1 MLAMQRRSSSTVAI
15 VGVGL
20 IGGSIGLA
28 LRKRDLAEK
37 VIGIGRSEQRLAKAL
52 ALGAVTSTT
61 TSIAEGVS
69 SADLVIVCT
78 PVGEI
83 ADHVLQ
89 AADAAPGN
97 AHLTDAGST
106 KGSIVA
112 KVEAALPKG
121 KRFVGSHPLAGAEKN
136 GVDFARA
143 DLFEDRVVV
152 VTPSENTDPT
162 DLQAVGKF
170 WQSLGANVIS
180 MSPDAHDRALATTSH
195 LPHLVASAAAQI
207 TPAADL
213 QLTAGGWRDL
223 TRIASSDPDLWL
235 QILLDNRAN
244 ILNSLA
250 GFEKTMAE
258 FRSALEQADA
268 AKLRQLLMEGKL
280 RRDALGN

>member
-1 MLAMQRRSSSTVAI
+1 MLAMQRLKSSTVAI

-28 LRKRDLAEK
+28 LRKRDLSER
-37 VIGIGRSEQRLAKAL
+37 VVGIGRSEQRLAKAL

-61 TSIAEGVS
+61 MSIAEGVS

-89 AADAAPGN
+89 AADAAPRH
-97 AHLTDAGST
+97 ALLTDAGST

-152 VTPSENTDPT
+152 VTPSQNTGPTDP
-162 DLQAVGKF
+162 QAVSEF

-180 MSPDAHDRALATTSH
+180 MSPDAHDRALAITSH
-195 LPHLVASAAAQI
+195 LPHLVASAAAKI

-223 TRIASSDPDLWL
+223 TRIASGDPDLWS
-235 QILLDNRAN
+235 QILLDNRAS

-258 FRSALEQADA
+258 FRSALEQAEA